1 MSTASS
7 ESFFPKDRKRSA
19 HWSDSDTD
27 ILVDVLLRERDTG
40 RTVDNGFKPEVWKEA
55 ARLLENSNFVGGPK
69 TPEACR
75 SRWQRLQRDYRL
87 AKEMEVLPGFSWD
100 HNTHRL
106 SASPEAWMN
115 AEKEMD
121 AYKYRKIHLP
131 HYDSLAI
138 LCANDSCRRAPR
150 NTKTRH
156 TSISSSSSLMNLST
170 PNPNTSTPAQMAQVP
185 QPITMTQVGH
195 LSRQHS
201 HSSLPPNGQ
210 MTPMSSSQHHPHG
223 HPSMHD
229 PGSGNGLVQLGGTTL
244 QTDHNVFSWESGEQG
259 GGERDFDGSF
269 GLSNGSQAFLPQKR
283 TMPFDPSLLNG
294 SSQQHHMIPQGSPPK
309 KPRTSSRPMITHQ
322 LSGMHQNGPFG
333 YSMQNTGNPAH
344 LDTGNP
350 GHGPNAGSGN
360 QGDQHSPEFSTS
372 TPAMLDH
379 TLLQTPPGLRIKP
392 YTPPTP
398 GSAPNLTLQAP
409 EMTVAGL
416 TEAQRRTEALL
427 QLQLQESEM
436 RDEDMVEV
444 MAEFEVN
451 VAAAD
456 TYLAIKREPL
466 RKMWLANLVKRRNL

>member
-1 MSTASS
+1 
-7 ESFFPKDRKRSA
+7 
-19 HWSDSDTD
+19 
-27 ILVDVLLRERDTG
+27 
-40 RTVDNGFKPEVWKEA
+40 
-55 ARLLENSNFVGGPK
+55 
-69 TPEACR
+69 
-75 SRWQRLQRDYRL
+75 
-87 AKEMEVLPGFSWD
+87 
-100 HNTHRL
+100 
-106 SASPEAWMN
+106 MN

-185 QPITMTQVGH
+185 QPITMAQVGH

-201 HSSLPPNGQ
+201 HSSLPTNGQ

-223 HPSMHD
+223 HPGMHD
-229 PGSGNGLVQLGGTTL
+229 PVNGNGLVQLGATSM

-259 GGERDFDGSF
+259 GGEGDFDGSF

-350 GHGPNAGSGN
+350 GRGPNAGSGN
-360 QGDQHSPEFSTS
+360 QGDQQSPEFSTS

-409 EMTVAGL
+409 EMAVAGL

-444 MAEFEVN
+444 MAEFEMN